1 MVDGINGEILRDE
14 GRLKEGFMVKILNV
28 KSSRREEM
36 VDITSYV
43 DGVIR
48 GWGIQEGICYI
59 YVPHTTAG
67 VFINEHADPSVVQDI
82 QGTLARLVPYGKGYK
97 HLEGNAD
104 AHIKATLVGTSQM
117 VFVRGGRLQLGTWQG
132 IFFAEFDGPRTRR
145 VFVKV
150 LEG

>member
-1 MVDGINGEILRDE
+1 LVDGLNRGILRI
-14 GRLKEGFMVKILNV
+14 KEACRRDFMVKTLRV
-28 KSSRREEM
+28 KSGKREEM
-36 VDITSYV
+36 VDITSQV
-43 DGVIR
+43 AHVVSDSGVK
-48 GWGIQEGICYI
+48 EGACYI

-67 VFINEHADPSVVQDI
+67 VFINEHADPSVAQDI
-82 QGTLARLVPYGKGYK
+82 RETLARLVPYGKGYK

-117 VFVRGGRLQLGTWQG
+117 VFISGGRFQLGTWQG
-132 IFFAEFDGPRTRR
+132 IFFAEFDGPRTRQ